1 MANDKLSARL
11 PAYQAYLNNTRLAA
25 LTKTRYLYAL
35 GLFIR
40 DVQDC
45 ALADLSP
52 AVLLEWHASLAMSKN
67 AHSTNT
73 QKRAALRKFLD
84 FLDQFEESEQA
95 ARLLVALGRLQVP
108 GDKKPKRKPHI
119 LEEVTRDRLM
129 ARAGLH
135 PFTGGRDM
143 AIIHFL
149 WATGVRRA
157 EVATL
162 LFDNV
167 DLEERVATV
176 VGKGDKERI
185 VIFDEECRRSLD
197 RWLQGREESWP
208 ERDEVETFFIDV
220 NGYALRPENVSQI
233 VQTCVKEA
241 GLKGQVWPHL
251 FRHSSITRMA
261 DTGANILEVAAF
273 HGHSNINTTKRYY
286 HADVGRLKAMYDQAN
301 RASGPVL
308 PSPPSA

>member
-1 MANDKLSARL
+1 MPTEKLSD
-11 PAYQAYLNNTRLAA
+11 RLAA
-25 LTKTRYLYAL
+25 YRAYLDLSTRLGPLTKRTYLRCL
-35 GLFIR
+35 RLFINQ
-40 DVQDC
+40 VQDC

-52 AVLLEWHASLAMSKN
+52 AVLLDWHASLTKSKD
-67 AHSTNT
+67 AYSTCN
-73 QKRAALRKFLD
+73 QKRAALKKFLEY
-84 FLDQFEESEQA
+84 LEEFEESDQA
-95 ARLLVALGRLQVP
+95 AKLLRSLDRLQTP
-108 GDKKPKRKPHI
+108 GDKRPRREPHV

-157 EVATL
+157 EVASL
-162 LFDNV
+162 LLDNV

-185 VIFDEECRRSLD
+185 VVFDEDCSNSLD
-197 RWLQGREESWP
+197 GWLRGREASWP
-208 ERDEVETFFIDV
+208 ERDGVETFFIDV
-220 NGYALRPENVSQI
+220 NGYPLKPENVSTI
-233 VQTCVKEA
+233 FKTCVKEA
-241 GLKGQVWPHL
+241 GLTGEVWPHL

-273 HGHSNINTTKRYY
+273 HGHSNINTTKLYY
-286 HADVGRLKAMYDQAN
+286 HADVGRLKAMYDKSTGA
-301 RASGPVL
+301 AP
-308 PSPPSA
+308 